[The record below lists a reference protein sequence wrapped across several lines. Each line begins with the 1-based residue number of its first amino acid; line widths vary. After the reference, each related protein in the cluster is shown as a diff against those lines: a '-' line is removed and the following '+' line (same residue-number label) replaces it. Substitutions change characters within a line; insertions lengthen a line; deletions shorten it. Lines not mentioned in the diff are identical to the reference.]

1 MPALSRPRFET
12 FALCYAN
19 SRNAAQSAIQAG
31 YSARTARRIGY
42 SLLQRPEVS
51 ARVDEITRERW
62 TKIHMDGD
70 EVVARLS
77 RLARVDVRD
86 VMSDEGAL
94 LDPNALTDQGAA
106 AIAGIEVLEQWEGK
120 GKNRKKVGQ
129 VAKVKLRD
137 PTPALRMLAEMHK
150 LLRQPGE
157 GMDALA
163 GAIAERMQARR
174 TQRAVVVDEERP
186 ALPGPA

>member
-1 MPALSRPRFET
+1 MPALRNLKWEE
-12 FALCYAN
+12 FALAYAN
-19 SRNAAQSAIQAG
+19 DRNASRAALKAG
-31 YSARTARRIGY
+31 YTPSHAGNAGFRLTKNAEIM
-42 SLLQRPEVS
+42 
-51 ARVDEITRERW
+51 ARVQEIISERWRAHHMEGDEI
-62 TKIHMDGD
+62 I
-70 EVVARLS
+70 ARLS

-120 GKNRKKVGQ
+120 GKNRRKVGQ

-163 GAIAERMQARR
+163 GAIADRMQARR
-174 TQRAVVVDEERP
+174 TQRVVVADDP
-186 ALPGPA
+186 ALPDRS